1 MGLLVRR
8 PDAARRAWRG
18 LGFLFGG
25 GGGRGEA
32 RVSDSGAP
40 NPDFSILGGCAA
52 ARGAQTILSPC
63 QRIGPA
69 IQRTNAK
76 EAIRGAAAARG
87 LGGQRLG
94 FDGVARLGQ
103 SGSRHVPGQESIVVV
118 KLRSHFRTFSISGRT
133 RAFATVRN
141 LHRANS
147 VDICRWSEI
156 VGVSISDNLRQ
167 NGIPGLADGFTRNI
181 VLGHNPDQ
189 FRWGYVRKRLVRC
202 FTAA

>member
-1 MGLLVRR
+1 MVLLVRR
-8 PDAARRAWRG
+8 PDAARRDWRG

-40 NPDFSILGGCAA
+40 NPDFSILGRCAA
-52 ARGAQTILSPC
+52 ARGAQTLLGPR

-69 IQRTNAK
+69 IKRTNTK
-76 EAIRGAAAARG
+76 EAIRGAATTRG
-87 LGGQRLG
+87 LGGQCFSLNRVPRIRQG
-94 FDGVARLGQ
+94 GG
-103 SGSRHVPGQESIVVV
+103 RHVPGQESIVVV

-133 RAFATVRN
+133 RAFATVRD

-167 NGIPGLADGFTRNI
+167 SPTISDNFRQNGIPGLADGFTRNI
-181 VLGHNPDQ
+181 VLGGQ
-189 FRWGYVRKRLVRC
+189 RLDPSS
-202 FTAA
+202 

>member
-1 MGLLVRR
+1 MVLLVRR
-8 PDAARRAWRG
+8 PDAARRDWRG

-40 NPDFSILGGCAA
+40 NPDFSILGRCAA
-52 ARGAQTILSPC
+52 ARGAQTLLGPR

-69 IQRTNAK
+69 IKRTNTK
-76 EAIRGAAAARG
+76 EAIRGAATTRG
-87 LGGQRLG
+87 LGGQCFSLNRVPRIRQG
-94 FDGVARLGQ
+94 GG
-103 SGSRHVPGQESIVVV
+103 RHVPGQESIVVV

-133 RAFATVRN
+133 RAFATVRD

-156 VGVSISDNLRQ
+156 VGDCRRLSEIVGDCRRLKLRQ
-167 NGIPGLADGFTRNI
+167 SPT
-181 VLGHNPDQ
+181 
-189 FRWGYVRKRLVRC
+189 KRHSGPCGR
-202 FTAA
+202 FHAKHRIGRTAP